1 MLGGLGAVAF
11 VKTWRGEKCIQ
22 LGAAQV
28 GEVGIEGDGSGRATV
43 RGRGRTGPPVAF
55 DHVDFCFML

>member
-1 MLGGLGAVAF
+1 MAF